1 MTNIPPKMSLQ
12 HYLSSAQQLLNL
24 AHAQAQQMLSLA
36 YQQAQQVLLNCDQA
50 PQIKPPPLMSV
61 CKAHNHPACSRVP
74 CSQILY
80 NQSKVTCHQLQA
92 ELIKR
97 SKRPRTKATKTQSV
111 KQARINELGYP
122 APQPS
127 TIKRSR
133 SFPTFPPGLE
143 PLMGEGKHPIKP
155 TCVIK
160 TPRTAATSQILT
172 LPKQSMAKPDEGD
185 AAAKE
190 EPILEAS
197 FNIKQGSLMAEQPGA
212 PSAPN
217 PPPIPY
223 IGAAALAQG
232 GGPQPTGNHF
242 KPDSVA
248 NSPILMSGMAASSPA
263 PSLATGADYKNTHAS
278 TCTGTEPSGLNLHVK
293 LPSALPSLSLSS
305 ALLSTKL
312 SSNVHTTSHVSAG
325 EFSVPKDPA
334 QIAAWFDEDFTPSHF
349 RHQNTPLSYGHLTHS
364 VLIPLGS
371 TRGAKT
377 NIVRSWCP
385 LCQANAYPHNHK
397 VSQCPFLSKDDIQAI
412 VQAEKVEAGCG
423 SESEEGEEGEESEE
437 SEECEESEESEE
449 GEEFE
454 PLEVPDLN
462 ILRFAQEEYDW
473 DDVLEAVS
481 TLDCKGDQISALK
494 LFSDLLNSEVSGMDH
509 TQAALLRRNC
519 ARLHILLHQPAE
531 ALALCTLNFQVD
543 GEDVQTKRISRRA
556 CNAIKELEGGWRISK
571 LRTP

>member
-1 MTNIPPKMSLQ
+1 MKDIAKENLFLASGPQGSLMAEQPRAPSAPSLPPIPIIGAAALAQGGRPHHSGNHFKIENDANSALSMSGSATSTPT
-12 HYLSSAQQLLNL
+12 SSPTRDADPSSCL
-24 AHAQAQQMLSLA
+24 MRR
-36 YQQAQQVLLNCDQA
+36 
-50 PQIKPPPLMSV
+50 PPL
-61 CKAHNHPACSRVP
+61 
-74 CSQILY
+74 
-80 NQSKVTCHQLQA
+80 
-92 ELIKR
+92 
-97 SKRPRTKATKTQSV
+97 
-111 KQARINELGYP
+111 
-122 APQPS
+122 
-127 TIKRSR
+127 
-133 SFPTFPPGLE
+133 
-143 PLMGEGKHPIKP
+143 GEGKHPIKP
-155 TCVIK
+155 TCVIN

-423 SESEEGEEGEESEE
+423 SESEEGEESEE

>member
-1 MTNIPPKMSLQ
+1 
-12 HYLSSAQQLLNL
+12 
-24 AHAQAQQMLSLA
+24 
-36 YQQAQQVLLNCDQA
+36 
-50 PQIKPPPLMSV
+50 MSV

-160 TPRTAATSQILT
+160 TPRAAATSQILT
-172 LPKQSMAKPDEGD
+172 LPKQSMAKLNEGG

-190 EPILEAS
+190 EPIREAS
-197 FNIKQGSLMAEQPGA
+197 FNIKQGSLMAKQPGA
-212 PSAPN
+212 PSAPS
-217 PPPIPY
+217 PPPIPN

-248 NSPILMSGMAASSPA
+248 NSPILMSGLAASSPA
-263 PSLATGADYKNTHAS
+263 QSLATGAGYRNTHAS
-278 TCTGTEPSGLNLHVK
+278 TCTGTEPSGVNLYVK
-293 LPSALPSLSLSS
+293 LPSTLPSLPLSS
-305 ALLSTKL
+305 APLSTKS
-312 SSNVHTTSHVSAG
+312 SSNVHNTSHVSAG

-334 QIAAWFDEDFTPSHF
+334 QTAAWFDEDFTPSHL

-371 TRGAKT
+371 TRRAKT
-377 NIVRSWCP
+377 NIAKGWCP
-385 LCQANAYPHNHK
+385 LCLANAYPHHHN
-397 VSQCPFLSKDDIQAI
+397 VSQCPFLSKEDIQAI
-412 VQAEKVEAGCG
+412 VQSVKEEASSGSESCGSESYEESWG
-423 SESEEGEEGEESEE
+423 SESEEE
-437 SEECEESEESEE
+437 
-449 GEEFE
+449 
-454 PLEVPDLN
+454 D
-462 ILRFAQEEYDW
+462 
-473 DDVLEAVS
+473 LEAVPR
-481 TLDCKGDQISALK
+481 KIS
-494 LFSDLLNSEVSGMDH
+494 
-509 TQAALLRRNC
+509 
-519 ARLHILLHQPAE
+519 
-531 ALALCTLNFQVD
+531 
-543 GEDVQTKRISRRA
+543 
-556 CNAIKELEGGWRISK
+556 
-571 LRTP
+571 

>member
-1 MTNIPPKMSLQ
+1 MTNIPQKMSLQ

-50 PQIKPPPLMSV
+50 PQIKPPSLMSV

-242 KPDSVA
+242 EPDSVA
-248 NSPILMSGMAASSPA
+248 NSHILMSGFC
-263 PSLATGADYKNTHAS
+263 G
-278 TCTGTEPSGLNLHVK
+278 
-293 LPSALPSLSLSS
+293 
-305 ALLSTKL
+305 
-312 SSNVHTTSHVSAG
+312 
-325 EFSVPKDPA
+325 
-334 QIAAWFDEDFTPSHF
+334 I
-349 RHQNTPLSYGHLTHS
+349 
-364 VLIPLGS
+364 
-371 TRGAKT
+371 
-377 NIVRSWCP
+377 
-385 LCQANAYPHNHK
+385 CQANALPSNHNLH
-397 VSQCPFLSKDDIQAI
+397 QCRFLPKKYRQVIAQTVRMETGCGNESSGS
-412 VQAEKVEAGCG
+412 ESCG
-423 SESEEGEEGEESEE
+423 SESCGSESWESESCE
-437 SEECEESEESEE
+437 SEGCKSEGCGNESC
-449 GEEFE
+449 G
-454 PLEVPDLN
+454 N
-462 ILRFAQEEYDW
+462 
-473 DDVLEAVS
+473 
-481 TLDCKGDQISALK
+481 
-494 LFSDLLNSEVSGMDH
+494 
-509 TQAALLRRNC
+509 
-519 ARLHILLHQPAE
+519 
-531 ALALCTLNFQVD
+531 
-543 GEDVQTKRISRRA
+543 
-556 CNAIKELEGGWRISK
+556 
-571 LRTP
+571 